1 MATSSKARTAAQ
13 ATSAAAAAVA
23 SAQANQGE
31 QDAQRA
37 DSTGGPAAG
46 SAVTTDAGLGNAGAP
61 DTSAPGGDAG
71 VADTSTAVASGD
83 SAAADQGLGTDGLQ
97 APAKGADFPPFSQR
111 RPASV
116 SDVLEWLESLDADE
130 LADVVA
136 FHGFLGAALAQLQAL
151 GQAAPTAASTELTQA
166 VITFAGVVAVGQI
179 GDLVE
184 GTEAQLRGLVKS
196 GDVDAHP
203 DSVAAAKER
212 GVKVHRLGS

>member
-1 MATSSKARTAAQ
+1 MATSSKARAAAQ
-13 ATSAAAAAVA
+13 AIVAAAAA

-46 SAVTTDAGLGNAGAP
+46 SAVTTDAGLGNAGAA
-61 DTSAPGGDAG
+61 DTSAPGGDTS

-83 SAAADQGLGTDGLQ
+83 SAAADQDLGADGLQ
-97 APAKGADFPPFSQR
+97 APATGADFPPFSQR

-116 SDVLEWLESLDADE
+116 SDVLAWLESLEDHE

-151 GQAAPTAASTELTQA
+151 GQPAPAAASAELKQA